1 VFAAD
6 IRLPNPQTAFSCAV
20 FYGASFE
27 RVAAVLLGFFILFY
41 FILPAR
47 ELFVCSVVFACRLCI
62 NCGVRVPHIPHPGTV
77 CAETINNVT
86 YHIA

>member
-41 FILPAR
+41 FISAG
-47 ELFVCSVVFACRLCI
+47 A
-62 NCGVRVPHIPHPGTV
+62 
-77 CAETINNVT
+77 
-86 YHIA
+86 